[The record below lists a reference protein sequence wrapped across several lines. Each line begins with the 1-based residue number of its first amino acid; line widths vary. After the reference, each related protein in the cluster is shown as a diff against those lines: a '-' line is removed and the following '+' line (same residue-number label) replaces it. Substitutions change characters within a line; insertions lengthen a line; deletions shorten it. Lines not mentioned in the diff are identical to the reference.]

1 MPDLFEGG
9 RYIQER
15 GFSTREIEA
24 IHGDDIHWR
33 DKFGA
38 GQCSRQSFGR
48 WLGRGSLAP
57 DSPQSPQRVVR
68 CSKITVQAIEQVHS
82 DAAMLQKLKELS
94 IKPEMDSQGLAA
106 ICLWA
111 MRSSITRIQ
120 EQAEYVPTGK
130 RLRAFTRIDENAQM
144 VRPRSLPFATG

>member
-1 MPDLFEGG
+1 M
-9 RYIQER
+9 
-15 GFSTREIEA
+15 
-24 IHGDDIHWR
+24 
-33 DKFGA
+33 
-38 GQCSRQSFGR
+38 
-48 WLGRGSLAP
+48 
-57 DSPQSPQRVVR
+57 
-68 CSKITVQAIEQVHS
+68 QAIEQVHS

-144 VRPRSLPFATG
+144 VPSSITSLCDWLKSVSATFPEEMCCLYHRLYLMA